1 MALSR
6 VDTDM
11 IVDDAITSA
20 KIDDETIVPA
30 DVVAGQILNV
40 KVNSSAAIVT
50 SKLSG
55 AVTGIASHGVG
66 TVGFLNVG
74 TSANNI
80 VQLDSTPKLPA
91 VSGTNLTNLTSAN
104 LTGALPAISGTN
116 LTNLSA
122 ANLTGALP
130 ALNGSNLTNLT
141 SANLVGALPAL
152 NGSALTYLPSANLVG
167 ALPALDGSALT
178 GVPDTTGT
186 IQNNLGR
193 IAMRIGA
200 IDQLVKFNMIDQVI
214 DDYEDTSG
222 VNASAST
229 NETRAGSAGAYYY
242 HGANSN
248 MTLISET
255 TTAQAAPSQASIV
268 FQTEDAAGTVTVNT
282 DLKAYVSRNAGT
294 GWDQATIAKV
304 STWGS
309 GNVYAANNVAFSNS
323 ASGTAMR
330 YKIETLN
337 QSGARVTR
345 IYGTSLAWS

>member
-1 MALSR
+1 MH
-6 VDTDM
+6 
-11 IVDDAITSA
+11 I
-20 KIDDETIVPA
+20 
-30 DVVAGQILNV
+30 
-40 KVNSSAAIVT
+40 
-50 SKLSG
+50 G
-55 AVTGIASHGVG
+55 AV
-66 TVGFLNVG
+66 
-74 TSANNI
+74 
-80 VQLDSTPKLPA
+80 
-91 VSGTNLTNLTSAN
+91 
-104 LTGALPAISGTN
+104 
-116 LTNLSA
+116 
-122 ANLTGALP
+122 
-130 ALNGSNLTNLT
+130 
-141 SANLVGALPAL
+141 
-152 NGSALTYLPSANLVG
+152 
-167 ALPALDGSALT
+167 
-178 GVPDTTGT
+178 
-186 IQNNLGR
+186 
-193 IAMRIGA
+193 
-200 IDQLVKFNMIDQVI
+200 DQLVKFNMIDQVI

-337 QSGARVTR
+337 QSGSRVTR
-345 IYGTSLAWS
+345 IHGTSLAWS